1 MPKVWLIGMQDR
13 VDNAYSRID
22 EDYEAGTIT
31 EATYQFC
38 ADILQICDP
47 SEQDDENAAQS
58 LIMFSEMD
66 LDSLMEWRA
75 GEIAEFRSD
84 LTFNEYRERFAIGST
99 YDNEKDLLE
108 NTQWDYVM
116 LIVIPLLR
124 SS

>member
-1 MPKVWLIGMQDR
+1 MQYR

-22 EDYEAGTIT
+22 KDYEAGTIT

-47 SEQDDENAAQS
+47 SEQDDEDAAQS
-58 LIMFSEMD
+58 LIMFSEME
-66 LDSLMEWRA
+66 LDSLIEWRA

-84 LTFNEYRERFAIGST
+84 LTVKEYRERFAIGST
-99 YDNEKDLLE
+99 YDNEEDLLE

-116 LIVIPLLR
+116 FSLIPLLR
-124 SS
+124 PS

>member
-1 MPKVWLIGMQDR
+1 MQDR

-47 SEQDDENAAQS
+47 GEQDDEDAAQS

-66 LDSLMEWRA
+66 LENLMEWRA

-84 LTFNEYRERFAIGST
+84 LTVKEYRERFAIGST
-99 YDNEKDLLE
+99 YDNEKDLLG
-108 NTQWDYVM
+108 NTQWDYIM
-116 LIVIPLLR
+116 LIIIPLLR
-124 SS
+124 PS